1 MATGILPD
9 ENDDDSKNQTFD
21 SWQQLQ
27 YGILKEG
34 YLNPKP
40 YTLNRASSRGDG
52 TRLGDPYF
60 EVHGCLE
67 IGLQVGQ
74 LLGLG

>member
-40 YTLNRASSRGDG
+40 
-52 TRLGDPYF
+52 
-60 EVHGCLE
+60 
-67 IGLQVGQ
+67 
-74 LLGLG
+74 